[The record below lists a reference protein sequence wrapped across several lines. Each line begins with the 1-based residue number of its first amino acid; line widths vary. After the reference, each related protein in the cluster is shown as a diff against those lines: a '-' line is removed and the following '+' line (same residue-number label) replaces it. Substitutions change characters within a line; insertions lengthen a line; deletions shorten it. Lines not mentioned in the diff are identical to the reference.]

1 MYQMNPPQPPA
12 AMPPQQPPRE
22 RKRLSVPQIMLIVL
36 TLAFAA
42 WYLITSLTPEPARF
56 AKITTDTIG
65 SRYTGDCLIVRDEVP
80 YDAEGLSS
88 VDYVAEEGT
97 TVYRGA
103 TICNVYSSGFSTR
116 EMTTLQEYRDQ
127 IKEYQTKL
135 LNSEITTDT
144 WMEKLESEV
153 MTRAREE
160 REIIAGARGNMT
172 NQEKL
177 LTAAI
182 QARQS
187 YLREKYADD
196 QRMTRLYDDEQSQLQ
211 RINSWTKQYVAT
223 GDKAVVSFYSDG
235 YEYGLTVSNYDQ
247 FTPAEVRAM
256 INGQKPKGEELAKG
270 KTTIY
275 RLIRDNHWIVL
286 MLIRNSNWNPV
297 EGAVYELKLE
307 NFKDTMVN
315 ARVLSFT
322 RTGGELLVRLDIDT
336 LVEPVLYVRTC
347 TGVLGDSVT
356 SLTVPEKA
364 LYYQDNMPGVV
375 IVDGEYQF
383 FIPVNVMDKR
393 DGMIFISAIQ
403 QGVLYEGQT
412 VRLF

>member
-1 MYQMNPPQPPA
+1 MYQMNPPQPAVPPE
-12 AMPPQQPPRE
+12 MPQD

-56 AKITTDTIG
+56 ATITADTIG
-65 SRYTGDCLIVRDEVP
+65 SRYTGDCLIVRNEVP
-80 YDAEGLSS
+80 FDAEGLSS
-88 VDYVAEEGT
+88 VEYIAEEGT

-103 TICNVYSSGFSTR
+103 MICNVYSSGFSTR

-127 IKEYQTKL
+127 IKEYQMKL
-135 LNSEITTDT
+135 LQSEITTDA

-160 REIIAGARGNMT
+160 REIIGGARGNMA

-177 LTAAI
+177 LSAAI

-211 RINSWTKQYVAT
+211 RISSWTKQYVSMV
-223 GDKAVVSFYSDG
+223 DKAVVSFYSDG
-235 YEYGLTVSNYDQ
+235 YEYGLTTQNYDQ
-247 FTPAEVRAM
+247 FTPAQVRAM
-256 INGQKPKGEELAKG
+256 INGQKPQEEALNKG

-275 RLIRDNHWIVL
+275 RMVDENRWYVL
-286 MLIRNSNWNPV
+286 MLIRDNSWNPT
-297 EGAVYELKLE
+297 EGAVYDLKLE
-307 NFKDTMVN
+307 NFTDTMVK
-315 ARVLSFT
+315 AQVMSFT
-322 RTGGELLVRLDIDT
+322 RTGGELEVCLNVESS
-336 LVEPVLYVRTC
+336 VEPVLYIRTC
-347 TGVLGDSVT
+347 TGVLGDSVEG
-356 SLTVPEKA
+356 LTVPA
-364 LYYQDNMPGVV
+364 RAIYTQDNMPGVV
-375 IVDGEYQF
+375 VVDGDYEW
-383 FIPVNVMDKR
+383 FIPVNILDRR
-393 DGMIFISAIQ
+393 DGMVFIAAIQ
-403 QGVLYEGQT
+403 QGVLSEGQT